1 MIQGMK
7 RLLVFFNVLI
17 SLIIALPS
25 LSFSGEIIVRPGTF
39 DHFNISLP
47 EQIVAGED
55 ASLKLQAADALNNN
69 IPNFAETKRN
79 FLLTVTGSAT
89 VKPLSFD
96 STVSVNGAIS
106 ILINDKTAETVTL
119 SITES
124 GSLIP
129 VFSKELTVLP
139 NKLSSLLV
147 RGPRKAVAGERF
159 ELQIIARDAFGNVV
173 SEPIYS
179 KNLNILAKGTSEPK
193 IDMTMP
199 PEFRNGSGLVSIVAE
214 KAGSITVE
222 VKDMLTGSSGVS
234 EKIDIVSGPLHSF
247 KILHPKEVIAGEA
260 FDLSIIAVDS
270 FDNPIINYSSIGKG
284 IEISSSGKL
293 KPFPSNL
300 PAYGFINGQ
309 ARASLRYDG
318 TETITLSVS
327 ELGGRQT
334 GASNSIV
341 FITPTIE
348 RFEVMTP
355 GSVVAGQKFKARITA
370 YNQLSNV
377 IRNYNLIGHD
387 VLLTTTGTG
396 TLMPDRI
403 PPSEFI
409 NGVAIVDLQYNKS
422 EAFEIS
428 ASVDKLSALQDIVES
443 AAMAAIS
450 QKSKSAKKEKKAIE
464 KKAAEKKAEGKAEE
478 KHPPDDKITE
488 KTTGQKVEIEN
499 ISLVETDKKTDLTI
513 HLVHSEKLLKYTA
526 ETEKVG
532 SKKWI
537 VVKIHP
543 AESKIDGSNI
553 KLVSP
558 IIGKVDI
565 IEEMGTALVKL
576 ELLKPARYHIT
587 RGKDSLNIS
596 IKH

>member
-25 LSFSGEIIVRPGTF
+25 LAFSGEIIVRPGTF
-39 DHFNISLP
+39 DRFNISLP

-89 VKPLSFD
+89 VKPFSFD
-96 STVSVNGAIS
+96 STVSANGAVS

-147 RGPRKAVAGERF
+147 KGLRKAVAGERF

-173 SEPIYS
+173 SEPLYS

-199 PEFRNGSGLVSIVAE
+199 PEFRSGSGFVSIVAE

-222 VKDMLTGSSGVS
+222 VKDMLAGSFGVS

-270 FDNPIINYSSIGKG
+270 FDNPIINYSSTGKG
-284 IEISSSGKL
+284 IEISSSGRL
-293 KPFPSNL
+293 KPFPSNI

-341 FITPTIE
+341 FIPPAIE

-387 VLLTTTGTG
+387 VLLTATGTG

-443 AAMAAIS
+443 AALAAIS

-464 KKAAEKKAEGKAEE
+464 KKAAGKAEE

-513 HLVHSEKLLKYTA
+513 HLAHSEKLLKYTA

-532 SKKWI
+532 NKKWI
-537 VVKIHP
+537 VVRIHP
-543 AESKIDGSNI
+543 AESKIDGANI
-553 KLVSP
+553 RLVSP